1 MLIFNFN
8 LENPFG
14 TKFKN
19 LGCRHGKITKNK
31 AWEIQ
36 HYYDRRTLLSVE
48 LSYTIRESH
57 AGLKFAISI
66 IGYTIHFQ
74 IYDTRH
80 WDYEKNEWSKK

>member
-8 LENPFG
+8 LENPFSN
-14 TKFKN
+14 KFKN
-19 LGCRHGKITKNK
+19 LGCHYGKITKNK

-36 HYYDRRTLLSVE
+36 HYYDSHSILLME

-57 AGLKFAISI
+57 AGLKLFVGIF
-66 IGYTIHFQ
+66 GYTIHFQ

-80 WDYEKNEWSKK
+80 WDYEKNEWSSI